1 MRPVGGPLVLGP
13 STKSSKSTN
22 GSSASVWPFNG
33 SNGASKS
40 EDPRTSVPRGG
51 PVHPEAGPSNPPR
64 PRVFIPKLNTS
75 GLGGVQTLIL
85 D

>member
-13 STKSSKSTN
+13 STKSSNSTN
-22 GSSASVWPFNG
+22 SSNVTVWPFNG

-40 EDPRTSVPRGG
+40 EDVPRGG
-51 PVHPEAGPSNPPR
+51 PVYPEAGPSNPPR
-64 PRVFIPKLNTS
+64 PRVIIPKLNTS